1 MVLCSGWGLP
11 MLPRRGARNAILS
24 LAIKDKAVLYANYMP
39 FIKNGGLFIPT
50 KKDYQLGDEVFML
63 LNLME
68 DTDKIPVAGKVVWI
82 TPKGAQG
89 NRAAGVGVQ
98 FSADDETARN
108 KIETYLAGSL
118 QSDRPTHTM

>member
-1 MVLCSGWGLP
+1 

-68 DTDKIPVAGKVVWI
+68 DTDKIPVAGKVIWI